1 MGVISWELMA
11 ISVARYAHE
20 LRIPVGTALEKL
32 LANANLPSDSY
43 NHVVND
49 IEIVNGK
56 TSATGQKDSRYL
68 SVMKRAITDA
78 LIRLRSVNKSG
89 TVSSD
94 TSIIE
99 FYNSNIGSVLLQSLY
114 GALNGF
120 NSTPI
125 GSDIY
130 GSTNDRE
137 LPFNILASS
146 DPEGTKARF
155 NLPGDTLSL
164 VPGLVIKGT
173 DRGIGQSSGG
183 VNLLPQR
190 EYSQSDGLS
199 NCSLDPTYL
208 GNITIE
214 FYPGGTA
221 TTHDVP
227 AIPPGT
233 PNTGAYQQ
241 WIGMEPGGYVSDY
254 WVMDERTNHLNPPNF
269 QNAQWKTTLPA
280 GSYKLHCELIQINGE
295 IGWFA
300 DIYDRQGDWKN
311 YTSVDLITSTGIVLI
326 HRNVESASY
335 SPSEDVLFANY
346 RANYGPVFLHEE
358 IPFTLNEETEIGMI
372 TKLYWYYNRRGDIYF
387 RFYITDASV
396 VAQPFDDG
404 TYSGVTAWEPCQNV
418 TKIHVTATNLLDGST
433 YTEEIQRNTP
443 LYSED
448 SEFVF
453 LDNHEIENAVS
464 DGIIEIKV
472 EEQDEDGKSGTA
484 SLVWLR

>member
-11 ISVARYAHE
+11 VSVARYAHE

-56 TSATGQKDSRYL
+56 TSTTGQKDSRYL

-99 FYNSNIGSVLLQSLY
+99 FYNSNIGSALLKSLY
-114 GALNGF
+114 DALSGF

-137 LPFNILASS
+137 LPFNMLASS

-155 NLPGDTLSL
+155 NLPGDTSSL

-173 DRGIGQSSGG
+173 DNGVGITTTGT
-183 VNLLPQR
+183 NLLPQR
-190 EYSQSDGLS
+190 EYAVSDGLS
-199 NCSLDPTYL
+199 NCSLDPSYL
-208 GNITIE
+208 GNIE
-214 FYPGGTA
+214 VDFFPQDF
-221 TTHDVP
+221 HDNAP
-227 AIPPGT
+227 SIPPET
-233 PNTGAYQQ
+233 PHTGAYQQ
-241 WIGMEPGGYVSDY
+241 WIGMEPGGTVND
-254 WVMDERTNHLNPPNF
+254 WAIDERTNHLYPPNF
-269 QNAQWKTTLPA
+269 QNAQWKTTLSA
-280 GSYKLHCELIQINGE
+280 GSYKLHCELVMIKDENGN
-295 IGWFA
+295 FR
-300 DIYDRQGDWKN
+300 DVYNRQTNYDS
-311 YTSVDLITSTGIVLI
+311 YSTVDLLTSTGTILI
-326 HRNVESASY
+326 HRNVATRY
-335 SPSEDVLFANY
+335 NTPSEDVLFANY
-346 RANYGPVFLHEE
+346 DANYGPAFFHEE
-358 IPFTLNEETEIGMI
+358 IPFTLAEETEVGMI
-372 TKLYWYYNRRGDIYF
+372 TKLYWYYSDRHDFYF

-404 TYSGVTAWEPCQNV
+404 TYSGVTAWEPYQNV

-433 YTEEIQRNTP
+433 YTEEIQRDTP